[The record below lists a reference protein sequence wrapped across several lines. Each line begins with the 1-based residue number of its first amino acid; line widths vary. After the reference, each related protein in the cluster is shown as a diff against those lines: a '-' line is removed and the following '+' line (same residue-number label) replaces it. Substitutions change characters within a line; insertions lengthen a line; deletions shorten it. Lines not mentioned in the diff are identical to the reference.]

1 MNFHTTKG
9 GQNLTELART
19 LYKPESTRT
28 PEADLKAVAAL
39 REANPQ
45 LPKDKVVPAGTMIM
59 VPEVPGYH
67 YRPVSDPAQELAAAA
82 ARQLREVLGR
92 LGDVLGSAVADQEK
106 NEQETTRQL
115 EKMTKDK
122 VVLVPGKR
130 IADRLKSIKGAT
142 KERAKA
148 LADQRTVQEQGI
160 AQLGKD
166 LAAFL
171 QIHDR

>member
-1 MNFHTTKG
+1 MNIHTTKG
-9 GQNLTELART
+9 GQDLTELART

-39 REANPQ
+39 RDANPQ
-45 LPKDKVVPAGTMIM
+45 LPKDQAIPAGTMVM
-59 VPEVPGYH
+59 APEVPGYRYH
-67 YRPVSDPAQELAAAA
+67 PSSDPAQELAASA

-92 LGDVLGSAVADQEK
+92 VGDVLGGALA
-106 NEQETTRQL
+106 EQEENDQATARQL

-122 VVLVPGKR
+122 VVLAPGKK
-130 IADRLKSIKGAT
+130 IAERLKSIKGAT

-148 LADQRTVQEQGI
+148 LADQRTVQEEGI
-160 AQLGKD
+160 AQLKKD
-166 LAAFL
+166 LAEFL